1 MPSCNSSKDIISMSD
16 LKHQFLAESERKAFD
31 LEHRKK
37 LKFNIGRYDA
47 AVIKGKL
54 QYSNLELAKE
64 RAARIKRN
72 VVNNLEEYLVEF
84 ESNFIKNGGKI
95 LWAENSKEA
104 VDQILSILK
113 RYDAKKIVKSKSMVT
128 EEIELNKHL
137 IANGIESLETD
148 LGEYIVQLDD
158 DRPYHIVT
166 PAMHKS
172 KEDIAD
178 LFHKKFNTNEKATPE
193 ELTLFVRKLLRD
205 KFINADVGITGAN
218 FLVADVGGIALTENE
233 GNGVLT
239 MSLPKVH
246 IAITG
251 YEKILPSIKDLD
263 LFWSLLSTHGTG
275 QKITVYNSVITGP
288 KTQNETNGPTEMYL
302 ILLDN
307 GRSKVL
313 EANPQKEAM
322 SCIRCGACLN
332 VCPIYKNIG
341 GHTYETVYSGPIG
354 SVISPF
360 MNGFKEY
367 NHLSFACTLCGKC
380 TWECPVKIPLHK
392 LLLFNRRDAVA
403 AGYTEKSFSMVMK
416 AYKKVMNNRWM
427 IETFPPAIK
436 NIGVK
441 MVFKKTWGPRRQL
454 PKFHDSFN
462 SRWKKEEKGKL

>member
-1 MPSCNSSKDIISMSD
+1 MNTTHNK
-16 LKHQFLAESERKAFD
+16 FLIESEVKAFD

-47 AVIKGKL
+47 AVIKGKQ

-95 LWAENSKEA
+95 LWADDSKEA

-113 RYDAKKIVKSKSMVT
+113 KYDAKKVVKSKSMVT

-137 IANGIESLETD
+137 IGNGIESLETD

-172 KEDIAD
+172 KEDIAE
-178 LFHKKFNTNEKATPE
+178 LFHKKFNTDEKATPE

-239 MSLPKVH
+239 MSIPKVH

-251 YEKILPSIKDLD
+251 YEKIIPSIKDMD

-275 QKITVYNSVITGP
+275 QKITVYNSIVTGP
-288 KTQNETNGPTEMYL
+288 KAVNEKNGPEEMYL

-307 GRSKVL
+307 GRSKVM
-313 EANPQKEAM
+313 EADPQKEVM

-392 LLLFNRRDAVA
+392 LLLFNRRDAVKN
-403 AGYTEKSFSMVMK
+403 GYTEKSFSMVMK

-427 IETFPPAIK
+427 IETFPPVIK
-436 NIGVK
+436 NIGMK

-454 PKFHDSFN
+454 PKFQDSFN
-462 SRWKKEEKGKL
+462 SRWKKEEKGK

>member
-1 MPSCNSSKDIISMSD
+1 MTEFKR
-16 LKHQFLAESERKAFD
+16 KFLQDAEKKAFD
-31 LEHRKK
+31 LEHRKR

-47 AVIKGKL
+47 AVAKGKK
-54 QYSNLELAKE
+54 QYADLELAKE

-72 VVNNLEEYLVEF
+72 VVNNLEDYLVEF
-84 ESNFIKNGGKI
+84 EANFIRNGGKI
-95 LWAENSKEA
+95 IWADTAEEA
-104 VDQILSILK
+104 VKEILAILK
-113 RYDAKKIVKSKSMVT
+113 KYDAKKIVKSKSMVT

-148 LGEYIVQLDD
+148 LGEYIVQIDN

-172 KEDIAD
+172 KEDIAE
-178 LFHKKFNTNEKATPE
+178 LFHEKFGTDPNATPE
-193 ELTLFVRKLLRD
+193 ELTLFVRKLLRE
-205 KFINADVGITGAN
+205 KFVNADAGITGAN
-218 FLVADVGGIALTENE
+218 FLVADAGGIALTENE
-233 GNGVLT
+233 GNGVLS

-251 YEKILPSIKDLD
+251 YEKIIPSAKDLD

-275 QKITVYNSVITGP
+275 QKITVYNSLITGP
-288 KTQNETNGPTEMYL
+288 RKEGESDGPEEMYL

-307 GRSKVL
+307 GRSNL
-313 EANPQKEAM
+313 LAADPQKEAA

-360 MNGFKEY
+360 LNGFDKFS
-367 NHLSFACTLCGKC
+367 HLSFACTLCGKC

-392 LLLFNRRDAVA
+392 LLLFNRRDAVE

-427 IETFPPAIK
+427 IETLPPAVK

-441 MVFKKTWGPRRQL
+441 MVFKKAWGPRRQL
-454 PKFHDSFN
+454 PKFQESFN
-462 SRWKKEEKGKL
+462 SRWRKEEKGKF

>member
-1 MPSCNSSKDIISMSD
+1 MAS
-16 LKHQFLAESERKAFD
+16 LKHQFLIDSEVKAFD

-47 AVIKGKL
+47 AVVKGKL

-72 VVNNLEEYLVEF
+72 VVNNLEEYLIEF
-84 ESNFIKNGGKI
+84 ESNFTKNGGKI
-95 LWAENSKEA
+95 IWADDSSEA
-104 VDQILSILK
+104 VKQILDILK
-113 RYDAKKIVKSKSMVT
+113 KRDAKKVVKSKSMVT

-148 LGEYIVQLDD
+148 LGEYIVQLDN

-178 LFHKKFNTNEKATPE
+178 LFHKKFNTDEKATPE
-193 ELTLFVRKLLRD
+193 ELTLFVRKLLRN
-205 KFINADVGITGAN
+205 KYLEADVGITGAN

-239 MSLPKVH
+239 MSIPKVH

-251 YEKILPSIKDLD
+251 YEKIIPSIKDLD

-288 KTQNETNGPTEMYL
+288 KNATETNGPEEMFL

-313 EANPQKEAM
+313 EADPQKEAM

-360 MNGFKEY
+360 MNGFEAY

-403 AGYTEKSFSMVMK
+403 AGFTDKSFSMVMK

-427 IETFPPAIK
+427 IETFPPSIK
-436 NIGVK
+436 NIGIK

-454 PKFHDSFN
+454 PKFQDSFN
-462 SRWKKEEKGKL
+462 NRWKKEEKGKE

>member
-1 MPSCNSSKDIISMSD
+1 MAS
-16 LKHQFLAESERKAFD
+16 LKHQFLIDSEVKAFD

-47 AVIKGKL
+47 AVVKGKL

-72 VVNNLEEYLVEF
+72 VVNNLEEYLIEF
-84 ESNFIKNGGKI
+84 ESNFTKNGGKI
-95 LWAENSKEA
+95 IWADDASEA
-104 VDQILSILK
+104 VKQILDILK
-113 RYDAKKIVKSKSMVT
+113 KRDAKKVVKSKSMVT

-148 LGEYIVQLDD
+148 LGEYIVQLDN

-178 LFHKKFNTNEKATPE
+178 LFHKKFNTDEKATPE
-193 ELTLFVRKLLRD
+193 ELTLFVRKLLRN
-205 KFINADVGITGAN
+205 KYLEADVGITGAN

-239 MSLPKVH
+239 MSIPKVH

-251 YEKILPSIKDLD
+251 YEKIIPSIKDLD

-288 KTQNETNGPTEMYL
+288 KNATETNGPEEMFL

-313 EANPQKEAM
+313 EADPQKEAM

-360 MNGFKEY
+360 MNGFEAY

-403 AGYTEKSFSMVMK
+403 AGFTDKSFSMVMK

-427 IETFPPAIK
+427 IETFPPSIK
-436 NIGVK
+436 NIGIK

-454 PKFHDSFN
+454 PKFQDSFN
-462 SRWKKEEKGKL
+462 NRWKKEEKGKE

>member
-1 MPSCNSSKDIISMSD
+1 MTD
-16 LKHQFLAESERKAFD
+16 LKHQFLIESERKAFD

-37 LKFNIGRYDA
+37 LKFNIGRYDK
-47 AVIKGKL
+47 AVIEGKL

-72 VVNNLEEYLVEF
+72 VVNNLEEYLIEF

-95 LWAENSKEA
+95 LWAEDANEA
-104 VDQILSILK
+104 VKHVLEILK
-113 RYDAKKIVKSKSMVT
+113 KRGAKKVVKSKSMVT

-148 LGEYIVQLDD
+148 LGEYIVQLDN

-172 KEDIAD
+172 KEDIAE
-178 LFHKKFNTNEKATPE
+178 LFHKKFNTDEKATPE
-193 ELTLFVRKLLRD
+193 ELTLFVRKLLRN
-205 KFINADVGITGAN
+205 KYLEADVGITGAN

-239 MSLPKVH
+239 MSIPKVH

-251 YEKILPSIKDLD
+251 YEKIIPSVKDLD

-275 QKITVYNSVITGP
+275 QKITVYNSIITGP
-288 KTQNETNGPTEMYL
+288 KKIDEANGPEEMFL

-307 GRSKVL
+307 GRSKVM

-360 MNGFKEY
+360 MNGFEEY

-403 AGYTEKSFSMVMK
+403 AGFTEKSFSLVMK

-427 IETFPPAIK
+427 IETFPPSIK
-436 NIGVK
+436 NMGMK
-441 MVFKKTWGPRRQL
+441 LVFKKTWGPRRQL
-454 PKFHDSFN
+454 PKFQDSFN
-462 SRWKKEEKGKL
+462 SRWKKEEKGKI

>member
-1 MPSCNSSKDIISMSD
+1 MPSCISSKDINSMSD
-16 LKHQFLAESERKAFD
+16 LKHQFLEESERKAFD

-172 KEDIAD
+172 KEDIAE
-178 LFHKKFNTNEKATPE
+178 LFHKKFNTDEKATPE

-205 KFINADVGITGAN
+205 KFLNADVGITGAN

-288 KTQNETNGPTEMYL
+288 KATGESNGPSEMYL

-454 PKFHDSFN
+454 PKFQDSFN
-462 SRWKKEEKGKL
+462 SRWKKEEKGK

>member
-1 MPSCNSSKDIISMSD
+1 MID
-16 LKHQFLAESERKAFD
+16 LKHKFLEESERKAFD

-37 LKFNIGRYDA
+37 LKFNIGRYDV
-47 AVIKGKL
+47 AVAKGKK
-54 QYSNLELAKE
+54 QYSDLELAKE

-72 VVNNLEEYLVEF
+72 VINNLGEYLVEF
-84 ESNFIKNGGKI
+84 EANFLRNGGKI
-95 LWAENSKEA
+95 IWAENARQA
-104 VDQILSILK
+104 VDHILAILK
-113 RYDAKKIVKSKSMVT
+113 KYDAKKIVKSKSMVT

-137 IANGIESLETD
+137 TANGIESLETD
-148 LGEYIVQLDD
+148 LGEYIVQLDG

-172 KEDIAD
+172 KEDIAE
-178 LFHKKFNTNEKATPE
+178 LFHKKFGTDEKATPE

-205 KFINADVGITGAN
+205 KFVNADAGITGAN
-218 FLVADVGGIALTENE
+218 FLIADTGGIALTENE
-233 GNGVLT
+233 GNGVLS
-239 MSLPKVH
+239 MSVPKVH

-251 YEKILPSIKDLD
+251 FEKIIPSINDLD

-275 QKITVYNSVITGP
+275 QKITVYNSVVTGP
-288 KTQNETNGPTEMYL
+288 KRAEETDGPEEMYL

-307 GRSKVL
+307 GRTRLL
-313 EANPQKEAM
+313 EADPQKEAAA
-322 SCIRCGACLN
+322 CIRCGACLN

-360 MNGFKEY
+360 LNDFEKY

-392 LLLFNRRDAVA
+392 LMLFNRRDAVEK
-403 AGYTEKSFSMVMK
+403 GYTEKSFSMVMK

-427 IETFPPAIK
+427 IETFPPAVK

-441 MVFKKTWGPRRQL
+441 MVFKKAWGPRREL
-454 PKFHDSFN
+454 PRFKESFHSL
-462 SRWKKEEKGKL
+462 WKKEEKGKF